1 VDAIEFMKVTLAL
14 WGTRASTLV
23 AQLRGA
29 GEEGDDDAAE
39 AFDGVEVAQP
49 MGLRANPVQRASLEG
64 VVVEIGDERYVLCL
78 IDKSRQTGAVNP
90 EAGGTVLYG
99 CAAPDAVVYV
109 RASGAIEIT
118 AKTGTD
124 VVLNGGTL
132 KVARATDPVAAG
144 ATPATG
150 MASWIALVSAALNAI
165 APGTIPPGTPSDFGT
180 IDTGA
185 GATHV
190 KA

>member
-1 VDAIEFMKVTLAL
+1 MIEFMKVTLAA

-49 MGLRANPVQRASLEG
+49 MGLRAKPVQRASLEG

-78 IDKSRQTGAVNP
+78 VDKSRQTGAVEP
-90 EAGGTVLYG
+90 ETGGTTLYSL
-99 CAAPDAVVYV
+99 AEPSAVFYA
-109 RASGAIEIT
+109 RASGDLEVT
-118 AKTGTD
+118 PKTGRDTILSGGSLDAARKTD
-124 VVLNGGTL
+124 VVTANAAMITWMTQVTAAVNGLAPG
-132 KVARATDPVAAG
+132 
-144 ATPATG
+144 
-150 MASWIALVSAALNAI
+150 SI
-165 APGTIPPGTPSDFGT
+165 APAAPSAFATI
-180 IDTGA
+180 TG
-185 GATHV
+185 GNPRV

>member
-1 VDAIEFMKVTLAL
+1 MDAIEFMKVTLAA

-49 MGLRANPVQRASLEG
+49 MGLRVNPVQRASLEG

-90 EAGGTVLYG
+90 EVGGTVLYG

-118 AKTGTD
+118 AKTGANI
-124 VVLNGGTL
+124 VLNGGTL
-132 KVARATDPVAAG
+132 NVARSSDAVEVTLGALAAAAITAPPGGGPCTLTSG
-144 ATPATG
+144 AVTL
-150 MASWIALVSAALNAI
+150 S
-165 APGTIPPGTPSDFGT
+165 GTITGT
-180 IDTGA
+180 

>member
-1 VDAIEFMKVTLAL
+1 MGPIDFMKVTLAS

-49 MGLRANPVQRASLEG
+49 MGLRANPVQRATLEG

-78 IDKSRQTGAVNP
+78 VDKSVQTGAVNP
-90 EAGGTVLYG
+90 ERGGTVLYG

-118 AKTGTD
+118 AKAGTD
-124 VVLNGGTL
+124 VVLNGGSL
-132 KVARATDPVAAG
+132 NVARSSDAVQVTLDVTAVRGITA
-144 ATPATG
+144 
-150 MASWIALVSAALNAI
+150 
-165 APGTIPPGTPSDFGT
+165 PPGGGPCTLTTGAVTLSGS
-180 IDTGA
+180 ITGA
-185 GATHV
+185 GAPHV

>member
-1 VDAIEFMKVTLAL
+1 MIEFMKLTLSA

-49 MGLRANPVQRASLEG
+49 MGLRAKPVQRASLEG

-78 IDKSRQTGAVNP
+78 VDKSRQTGAVEP
-90 EAGGTVLYG
+90 DTGGTTLYG
-99 CAAPDAVVYV
+99 LAEPSAVVYV

-118 AKTGTD
+118 TKTGTD
-124 VVLNGGTL
+124 IVLNGGSL
-132 KVARATDPVAAG
+132 KVARATDPVTCG
-144 ATPATG
+144 AL
-150 MASWIALVSAALNAI
+150 SF
-165 APGTIPPGTPSDFGT
+165 APGASGAVLTYNGTPVTAAVNITGT